1 MKGAISLGDFI
12 HEVKDELVRAQKAG
26 GTPFYEL
33 TEVLLEVSFTLDTS
47 GKAGLKLVVAELEGG
62 AKAEQMHK
70 VTLKLIPVVG
80 VDKKE
85 NSAPSGSGSSGIR
98 YIIEPDDKRF

>member
-12 HEVKDELVRAQKAG
+12 HEVKDELVRAQKTV

-33 TEVLLEVSFTLDTS
+33 TEVLLEVSFTLDIS
-47 GKAGLKLVVAELEGG
+47 GKAGFKLVVVKLEGG

-70 VTLKLIPVVG
+70 VTLKLIPVLG
-80 VDKKE
+80 ADKKD
-85 NSAPSGSGSSGIR
+85 NPGPSGPAGIR
-98 YIIEPDDKRF
+98 YIIQPDDKQV